1 LYPFYNIINLRKEG
15 KTTEGENMKKVFFFV
30 LVCGLCVTVFA
41 QVTETGTKPEST
53 TPASPAMDALQ
64 TAYALAQYG
73 YANSSASALIGAAE
87 ILARTQTQDMNKPGE
102 QTGQAEDAASKAEKP
117 QYTAANLLAD
127 GRRLAGRDNTMLA
140 WAKKVEDALK
150 IQTKGAVGGPRRQID
165 RVAALSTITYRV
177 DFRAN
182 ELAEIVVIGDG
193 DTDLDLYVYDA
204 NGNLVTYDED
214 YTDRCYVS
222 FVPRFTL
229 PFIIRVVNRGRVYN
243 QFVIATN

>member
-1 LYPFYNIINLRKEG
+1 MR
-15 KTTEGENMKKVFFFV
+15 KVFFFV

-41 QVTETGTKPEST
+41 QVKETGTKPEST

-87 ILARTQTQDMNKPGE
+87 ILVRTQTQDMGKTGE
-102 QTGQAEDAASKAEKP
+102 QTGQTADAGNKDAKP
-117 QYTAANLLAD
+117 QYTVANLLAD
-127 GRRLAGRDNTMLA
+127 GKKLAGKDNNLLA
-140 WAKKVEDALK
+140 WAKKVEDASK
-150 IQTKGAVGGPRRQID
+150 ITTKGAVGGPRRQID

-182 ELAEIVVIGDG
+182 ELAEIAVIGDG

-204 NGNLVTYDED
+204 NGNLVAYDED

-222 FVPRFTL
+222 FVPRYTL

-243 QFVIATN
+243 QFVIMTN